1 MSQVTASWQSDW
13 TIILGDWR
21 YNVHRIHLA
30 SSDFFKGCFGFPTP
44 ETNLTKI
51 LPHLCHNIVD
61 GILDYMY
68 GEEIMLKTETLAAYA
83 KAAHILQIANL
94 ISKQG
99 FWDVSGVL
107 LTMVVCGCVHLSA
120 CLSVHLLVAALWSGC
135 GLSRLC
141 HCGWQGRWP

>member
-51 LPHLCHNIVD
+51 LPHLCHDVFD

-68 GEEIMLKTETLAAYA
+68 GEEIMLKTETLAACGRLSC
-83 KAAHILQIANL
+83 KTWNS
-94 ISKQG
+94 ISCSPATPMQR
-99 FWDVSGVL
+99 
-107 LTMVVCGCVHLSA
+107 GCNH
-120 CLSVHLLVAALWSGC
+120 
-135 GLSRLC
+135 
-141 HCGWQGRWP
+141 